1 MSKSIV
7 KEKSKIIKQAK
18 SPSPMEFKKPFI
30 PVVRKELSSFGKFF
44 ILGMWGL
51 IAFVAGI
58 KMTVNNSVSPEQ
70 LALIEK
76 RLDSLNSKKTA
87 SEFQMQAVVDARV
100 KYVKDSLEKDYEER
114 LYKISKAQDEL
125 MVEKNNLI
133 GSLKNELA
141 YNNLKEKAARGP
153 ASVIPYSYKNADIL
167 RFEHKQKLK
176 RLKEYQKKR
185 EETFVSSSDLRDP
198 GVREAFVSLQEKH
211 ELERYAMKRSFQEER
226 SKFRKEKFYVRK

>member
-7 KEKSKIIKQAK
+7 KEKPK
-18 SPSPMEFKKPFI
+18 SLKKTKNPSPTEFKEPFV

-51 IAFVAGI
+51 LAFVAGV
-58 KMTVNNSVSPEQ
+58 KMTVNNSVSPDQ

-76 RLDSLNSKKTA
+76 RLDELNAKKTA
-87 SEFQMQAVVDARV
+87 SEFQSQAVVDARV
-100 KYVKDSLEKDYEER
+100 KYVKDSLEKDYEDR
-114 LYKISKAQDEL
+114 LYKISKAQDNLMIQKDEL
-125 MVEKNNLI
+125 I
-133 GSLKNELA
+133 SSLKNELA
-141 YNNLKEKAARGP
+141 YNKLKQIDRGP
-153 ASVIPYSYKNADIL
+153 AAVVPYSYKNADIL

-185 EETFVSSSDLRDP
+185 EENFVASSDLRDP
-198 GVREAFVSLQEKH
+198 TVREAFVSLQEKH